1 MPELWRKESDS
12 ASGSSLLEL
21 PTLIMTLGRYLLVY
35 MKTYLAKNENIS
47 IQRRAFRV
55 EDGILQMDC
64 SLFSGGMATDERVA
78 GHIHFGA
85 DF

>member
-12 ASGSSLLEL
+12 ASSSSLLGRS
-21 PTLIMTLGRYLLVY
+21 TVIMTLGWYLLVY
-35 MKTYLAKNENIS
+35 MKTYLAKNENTS

-55 EDGILQMDC
+55 EDGTLRMDC
-64 SLFSGGMATDERVA
+64 NLFGGGMAADERVA